1 MTDTSSILLHAT
13 IICFTPSVN
22 ASSAC
27 SRVWPS
33 LEIPASKPPTDESIT
48 RMAIS
53 AWDVPVIMFLM
64 KSRWP
69 GASMTVK

>member
-1 MTDTSSILLHAT
+1 MVSILFTAT
-13 IICFTPSVN
+13 IICFTPSVK

-33 LEIPASKPPTDESIT
+33 LLMPASNSPVAAGTTS
-48 RMAIS
+48 MATS

-69 GASMTVK
+69 GASITV